1 MIKKQDLLDALREQL
16 KALYEQNG
24 WGELKTMKT
33 TPEVAVKK
41 ELMEA
46 ATKTGCM
53 YMTYQKIGSREI
65 MEVYAPASEEKAKEL
80 KE

>member
-1 MIKKQDLLDALREQL
+1 MITKQDLLDALREQENFHNKKRTL
-16 KALYEQNG
+16 EAAEA
-24 WGELKTMKT
+24 
-33 TPEVAVKK
+33 VAVKK

-46 ATKTGCM
+46 ATKTGCV